1 MNIGY
6 YAHHHGSGHCRQAD
20 KLAALLPADQRSH
33 LTVFTSL
40 SAETYTFNSIP
51 ELQVIRLAAEDE
63 LESDTLKGR
72 AGEYWHPN
80 SLHYSPVGNS
90 NIQKRSH
97 KILDSI
103 HKLNIEL
110 MIIDVSVEVAMLCRA
125 ASIPYLYVILP
136 GVRDDTPHLNAF
148 AGALAMIAPYP
159 EALDAGVTPQWL
171 PSKTLY
177 LNFINAGQFA
187 NVSYPEF
194 IASLVSFANN
204 SNLPIEVDDRPIIT
218 VIKGYGGHEDIDNKL
233 PKLRE
238 LLPHALIISLGPIH
252 HDIRD
257 FVDIAAE
264 VNDVT
269 PFIEHSDCLL
279 MACGL
284 NAIAQVYSTDTPLVV
299 LPDFR
304 PHDEQHFTAQALIK
318 EGRAVDWD
326 YFQQLVSRHGN
337 ELFSDNSLFKG
348 QASDNSAPTP
358 ILESESELE
367 ISAIAISATP
377 VSETPISE
385 TEVSES
391 ASDVNFVANTINSNI
406 NLKPSIAEEF
416 MQSTKI
422 YTSINSW
429 FQDWLLP
436 RINLQPD

>member
-1 MNIGY
+1 M
-6 YAHHHGSGHCRQAD
+6 
-20 KLAALLPADQRSH
+20 
-33 LTVFTSL
+33 
-40 SAETYTFNSIP
+40 
-51 ELQVIRLAAEDE
+51 
-63 LESDTLKGR
+63 
-72 AGEYWHPN
+72 
-80 SLHYSPVGNS
+80 
-90 NIQKRSH
+90 
-97 KILDSI
+97 
-103 HKLNIEL
+103 
-110 MIIDVSVEVAMLCRA
+110 
-125 ASIPYLYVILP
+125 
-136 GVRDDTPHLNAF
+136 
-148 AGALAMIAPYP
+148 
-159 EALDAGVTPQWL
+159 
-171 PSKTLY
+171 
-177 LNFINAGQFA
+177 
-187 NVSYPEF
+187 
-194 IASLVSFANN
+194 
-204 SNLPIEVDDRPIIT
+204 
-218 VIKGYGGHEDIDNKL
+218 
-233 PKLRE
+233 RE

-304 PHDEQHFTAQALIK
+304 PHDEQYFTAQALIK

-348 QASDNSAPTP
+348 QASDNSASAPAP
-358 ILESESELE
+358 ILESESEIP
-367 ISAIAISATP
+367 ISAIAIST
-377 VSETPISE
+377 TPISE
-385 TEVSES
+385 TEVSEP
-391 ASDVNFVANTINSNI
+391 ASDVDFAANAITSNI